1 MATFCVAT
9 RLRYAWLCFPGLGAK
24 PGSAKPGGPDRLP
37 KTLIKGDRKTMKQY
51 LSGKNRQA
59 PAGPTEGIIGGRN
72 AVREVLAS
80 GRDIDKI
87 FVARGALEGSI
98 VALIGAARERG
109 IPVLEVDRRKLDTL
123 CGQVPHQGIVA
134 CVAARSYCEVEEI
147 FALAAERGEPPFLL
161 VADGI
166 EDPHNLGA
174 LIRTAECCGV
184 HGLILPKRHAAGLT
198 AVAAKAS
205 AGAIEHMLIAR
216 VSNLACTVEELKKRG
231 VWFYAADMDGVPYNT
246 CDCRGPAALVLGS
259 EGFGISRLIREKCD
273 FIVSV
278 PMYGQLNSMNVSAAG
293 AILLSE
299 FARQRHAQ

>member
-1 MATFCVAT
+1 M
-9 RLRYAWLCFPGLGAK
+9 
-24 PGSAKPGGPDRLP
+24 
-37 KTLIKGDRKTMKQY
+37 
-51 LSGKNRQA
+51 
-59 PAGPTEGIIGGRN
+59 
-72 AVREVLAS
+72 
-80 GRDIDKI
+80 
-87 FVARGALEGSI
+87 
-98 VALIGAARERG
+98 
-109 IPVLEVDRRKLDTL
+109 
-123 CGQVPHQGIVA
+123 
-134 CVAARSYCEVEEI
+134 
-147 FALAAERGEPPFLL
+147 
-161 VADGI
+161 
-166 EDPHNLGA
+166 
-174 LIRTAECCGV
+174 
-184 HGLILPKRHAAGLT
+184 
-198 AVAAKAS
+198 AAKAS